1 MKHTLLYI
9 ATTLLL
15 ASCGQEE
22 LPLGEQ
28 ALGYLSLSAVEV
40 EASDVQLISTRAG
53 ETDDLIVALTPTG
66 EGTEKEYEYAETIS
80 CPPGTYTLEI
90 YNQAYKDKADAAQ
103 HYYKH
108 TKQVVIE
115 EGKTTTIE
123 EQEQDQE
130 QPIQVPMI
138 NFGVTFT
145 ANIAYFTNYS
155 FSVTY
160 NSTTRNIGT
169 GETAYFDISDKATTL
184 SYTLSAKNEDGED
197 VKTDGSYGEG
207 TEESINDGTIYTVTY
222 SLATKS
228 LQVEK

>member
-28 ALGYLSLSAVEV
+28 ALGYLSLSAIEV

-53 ETDDLIVALTPTG
+53 ETDDLIVALTPAG
-66 EGTEKEYEYAETIS
+66 EETAKEYEYAETIS

-108 TKQVVIE
+108 REQVVIE
-115 EGKTTTIE
+115 EGQTKPVGNIS
-123 EQEQDQE
+123 
-130 QPIQVPMI
+130 VPMI

-145 ANIAYFTNYS
+145 ANIAYFTDYS

-169 GETAYFDISDKATTL
+169 GETAYFDISDKATPL
-184 SYTLSAKNEDGED
+184 SYTLSAKNEDNED
-197 VKTDGSYGEG
+197 VETSGSYGEG

>member
-53 ETDDLIVALTPTG
+53 ETDDLIVALTD
-66 EGTEKEYEYAETIS
+66 ESEKMTEYDYAETIS

-103 HYYKH
+103 YYYKH
-108 TKQVVIE
+108 DESVVIT
-115 EGKTTTIE
+115 EGATE
-123 EQEQDQE
+123 PVEAE
-130 QPIQVPMI
+130 VPMI
-138 NFGVTFT
+138 NFGITFSWPEDLKG
-145 ANIAYFTNYS
+145 FTEIKFKIEYD
-155 FSVTY
+155 
-160 NSTTRNIGT
+160 STSKEIQT
-169 GETAYFDISDKATTL
+169 GETAYFDISDKKTI
-184 SYTLSAKNEDGED
+184 SYTLSAQNEDEEP
-197 VKTDGSYGEG
+197 VATTGSYGD
-207 TEESINDGTIYTVTY
+207 EENETLKAGTIYIVSYKLETQT
-222 SLATKS
+222 LEIK
-228 LQVEK
+228 

>member
-15 ASCGQEE
+15 AGCGQEE

-53 ETDDLIVALTPTG
+53 ETDDLIVALTPVG
-66 EGTEKEYEYAETIS
+66 EGTATEYEYAETIS

-90 YNQAYKDKADAAQ
+90 YSESYKTENANAPK

-108 TKQVVIE
+108 TEQVVIE

-138 NFGVTFT
+138 NFGVQLQLPDEFDTWFPTYTFT
-145 ANIAYFTNYS
+145 VNTKGLKN
-155 FSVTY
+155 
-160 NSTTRNIGT
+160 
-169 GETAYFDISDKATTL
+169 GETVYFDYSSDVEIE
-184 SYTLSAKNEDGED
+184 YTLTATNKDDEPFKKEGSNSDDCWNE
-197 VKTDGSYGEG
+197 KT
-207 TEESINDGTIYTVTY
+207 IAAGTIYIISYAWETQTW
-222 SLATKS
+222 K
-228 LQVEK
+228 VE

>member
-53 ETDDLIVALTPTG
+53 ETDDLIVALTD
-66 EGTEKEYEYAETIS
+66 ESEKMTEYDYAETIS

-103 HYYKH
+103 YYYKH
-108 TKQVVIE
+108 DESVVIT
-115 EGKTTTIE
+115 EGATE
-123 EQEQDQE
+123 PVEAE
-130 QPIQVPMI
+130 VPMI
-138 NFGVTFT
+138 NFGVRLQLPDEFKDWFEDYTFT
-145 ANIAYFTNYS
+145 VNGKKLKDGETVYFDYSSNAKITYTLTATNTDDEP
-155 FSVTY
+155 VETGEKTY
-160 NSTTRNIGT
+160 N
-169 GETAYFDISDKATTL
+169 EAVAQ
-184 SYTLSAKNEDGED
+184 
-197 VKTDGSYGEG
+197 
-207 TEESINDGTIYTVTY
+207 GTIYVITY
-222 SLATKS
+222 ELETQSLKIS
-228 LQVEK
+228 

>member
-53 ETDDLIVALTPTG
+53 ETDDLIVALTD
-66 EGTEKEYEYAETIS
+66 ESEKMTEYDYAETIS

-103 HYYKH
+103 YYYKH
-108 TKQVVIE
+108 DESVVIT
-115 EGKTTTIE
+115 EGATE
-123 EQEQDQE
+123 PVEAE
-130 QPIQVPMI
+130 VPMI
-138 NFGVTFT
+138 NFGITFSWPEDLKG
-145 ANIAYFTNYS
+145 FTEIKFKIEYD
-155 FSVTY
+155 
-160 NSTTRNIGT
+160 STSKEIQT
-169 GETAYFDISDKATTL
+169 GETAYFDISDKKTI
-184 SYTLSAKNEDGED
+184 SYTLSAQNEDKYPVATNGL
-197 VKTDGSYGEG
+197 YGD
-207 TEESINDGTIYTVTY
+207 EENETLKAGTIYIVSYKLETQT
-222 SLATKS
+222 LEIK
-228 LQVEK
+228 

>member
-53 ETDDLIVALTPTG
+53 ETDDLIVALTD
-66 EGTEKEYEYAETIS
+66 ESEKMTEYDYAETIS

-103 HYYKH
+103 YYYKH
-108 TKQVVIE
+108 DESVVIT
-115 EGKTTTIE
+115 EGATE
-123 EQEQDQE
+123 PVEAE
-130 QPIQVPMI
+130 VPMI
-138 NFGVTFT
+138 NFGITFSWPEDLKG
-145 ANIAYFTNYS
+145 FTEIK
-155 FSVTY
+155 FKVEY
-160 NSTTRNIGT
+160 NSISKEIQT
-169 GETAYFDISDKATTL
+169 GETAYFDISDKETI
-184 SYTLSAKNEDGED
+184 SYTLSAKNEDED
-197 VKTDGSYGEG
+197 PVATNGLYGD
-207 TEESINDGTIYTVTY
+207 EENETLKAGTIYIVSYKLETQT
-222 SLATKS
+222 LEIK
-228 LQVEK
+228 

>member
-53 ETDDLIVALTPTG
+53 ETDDLIVALTD
-66 EGTEKEYEYAETIS
+66 ESEKMTEYDYAETIS

-103 HYYKH
+103 YYYKH
-108 TKQVVIE
+108 DESVVIT
-115 EGKTTTIE
+115 EGATE
-123 EQEQDQE
+123 PVEAE
-130 QPIQVPMI
+130 VPMI
-138 NFGVTFT
+138 NFGITFSWPEDLKG
-145 ANIAYFTNYS
+145 FTKIKFNVEYG
-155 FSVTY
+155 
-160 NSTTRNIGT
+160 STSKEIQT
-169 GETAYFDISDKATTL
+169 GETAYFDISDKETI
-184 SYTLSAKNEDGED
+184 SYTLSAQNEDKYPVATNGL
-197 VKTDGSYGEG
+197 YGD
-207 TEESINDGTIYTVTY
+207 EENETLKAGTIYIVSYKLETQT
-222 SLATKS
+222 LEIK
-228 LQVEK
+228 

>member
-53 ETDDLIVALTPTG
+53 ETDDLIVALTPVG
-66 EGTEKEYEYAETIS
+66 NEGTATEYEYAETIS

-103 HYYKH
+103 YYFER
-108 TKQVVIE
+108 TEPVVIT
-115 EGKTTTIE
+115 EGETEPVGNIS
-123 EQEQDQE
+123 
-130 QPIQVPMI
+130 VPMI
-138 NFGVTFT
+138 NFGVQLQLPKEFDTWFKDYTFT
-145 ANIAYFTNYS
+145 VNNQPLKD
-155 FSVTY
+155 
-160 NSTTRNIGT
+160 
-169 GETAYFDISDKATTL
+169 GETAYFDYSSDAEIE
-184 SYTLSAKNEDGED
+184 YTLTATNTDNESE
-197 VKTDGSYGEG
+197 TDEG
-207 TEESINDGTIYTVTY
+207 TYSEPITSGTIYVITY